1 MPMKKI
7 TKISAYADYFI
18 QQYRPMVCKK
28 GKTLMKKMDPMEK
41 TKQVVQKT
49 QAFNDCVL
57 KKSKK
62 ISHPSKEVME
72 KGNHIGDIIAGGLIV
87 VGGVQLCFGFPYYAL
102 GSSGIGIATLISH
115 RICKNLNH

>member
-1 MPMKKI
+1 
-7 TKISAYADYFI
+7 
-18 QQYRPMVCKK
+18 
-28 GKTLMKKMDPMEK
+28 MKKMDPIEK
-41 TKQVVQKT
+41 TKKVLQKT
-49 QAFNDCVL
+49 QAFNNRVCT
-57 KKSKK
+57 KSKK

-102 GSSGIGIATLISH
+102 GSSGIGIVTLISH